1 MADYTRDLKRLPAA
15 RSKRTKK
22 NEPLMRAGGVAALA
36 TSLRKIGDDEL
47 SAEMKAV
54 TKAAAEKIL
63 PYAKKRVPKG
73 ATGRLERSLK
83 AEGTRRYAR
92 IKAGS
97 AKRVPYARAIH
108 SGRYI
113 ESTGRRTKGTPFIR
127 KAIPEAWPQIVDE
140 FVKGMNRIA
149 KKFEK
154 KHGASRVVG
163 RYRK

>member
-1 MADYTRDLKRLPAA
+1 VADYSRNISTKGLAGAKGG
-15 RSKRTKK
+15 TKK
-22 NEPLMRAGGVAALA
+22 NEPLMRAGGIAALA
-36 TSLRKIGDDEL
+36 TSLRKIADKEL

-54 TKAAAEKIL
+54 TKAAAEKVL
-63 PYAKKRVPKG
+63 PHAKKRVPVQ
-73 ATGRLERSLK
+73 TGRLRDSLK

-92 IKAGS
+92 IKAGT
-97 AKRVPYARAIH
+97 AKKVPYARAIH

-113 ESTGRRTKGTPFIR
+113 PSTGQRTKGTPFIR
-127 KAIPEAWPQIVDE
+127 KAIPEAFPQIVDE

-163 RYRK
+163 RYKK

>member
-1 MADYTRDLKRLPAA
+1 MADYTRDLKRLPVA
-15 RSKRTKK
+15 RGPTKK
-22 NEPLMRAGGVAALA
+22 NEPLVRAGGVAALA
-36 TSLRKIGDDEL
+36 TSLRKIGDTEL

-63 PYAKKRVPKG
+63 PYAKKRVPVR
-73 ATGRLERSLK
+73 TGKLRDSIK

-97 AKRVPYARAIH
+97 AKRVPYARAVH

-113 ESTGRRTKGTPFIR
+113 EATGVRTKGTPYIKR
-127 KAIPEAWPQIVDE
+127 AIPEAWPLIVDE

-163 RYRK
+163 RYKK